1 MLMRGACGLAFLS
14 PPFGRAISVGRIA
27 ARGGRPQGGGAGY
40 AGQRGREVQRQRE
53 VPTVAESRSIKKV
66 AGQFWLKFWWVRG

>member
-1 MLMRGACGLAFLS
+1 LS
-14 PPFGRAISVGRIA
+14 VVRIA
-27 ARGGRPQGGGAGY
+27 QALEYSTRQGGGTGY
-40 AGQRGREVQRQRE
+40 AGQRGREVQRRRE